1 MSKKKKLAIAA
12 VVAFAAFY
20 LLNSPTKAADAVSGL
35 AAGVVN
41 AAGQLSTFLT
51 NIRL

>member
-1 MSKKKKLAIAA
+1 MSKKKKFAIAA

-20 LLNSPTKAADAVSGL
+20 LLTKPAQAAQAVSGL

-41 AAGQLSTFLT
+41 AAGQLSVFLT
-51 NIRL
+51 NITL